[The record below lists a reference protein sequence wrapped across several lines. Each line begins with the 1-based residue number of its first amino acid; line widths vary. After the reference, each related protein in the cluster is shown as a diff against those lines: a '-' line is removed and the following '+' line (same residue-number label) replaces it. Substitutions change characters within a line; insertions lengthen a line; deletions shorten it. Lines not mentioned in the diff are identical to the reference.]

1 MNNQPFAWGPL
12 LCKMQVEDS
21 VLNDLLWETKRGDEE
36 YNAEAN
42 LVATM
47 HDEWAFAPETI
58 EWFERA
64 ITEHVQT
71 YLHTLSYH
79 LQAAVLSPWMVS
91 ELWINYQKANDFNP
105 LHDHSSDLSF
115 VLYIQVPKELKTEK
129 ERYNMVGKGPDP
141 GSIIFTFGELRY
153 PFVHNQK
160 TFLPERGDLF
170 IFPSTLRHMVMPFK
184 TPDIERISVA
194 GNIRFTE

>member
-64 ITEHVQT
+64 ITEQHLWQESDDGKPCQENGDGSPAPQAVVQ
-71 YLHTLSYH
+71 
-79 LQAAVLSPWMVS
+79 VSP
-91 ELWINYQKANDFNP
+91 P
-105 LHDHSSDLSF
+105 
-115 VLYIQVPKELKTEK
+115 
-129 ERYNMVGKGPDP
+129 
-141 GSIIFTFGELRY
+141 
-153 PFVHNQK
+153 
-160 TFLPERGDLF
+160 RGDN
-170 IFPSTLRHMVMPFK
+170 RWDH
-184 TPDIERISVA
+184 A
-194 GNIRFTE
+194 GITCVSYLVY

>member
-1 MNNQPFAWGPL
+1 MYNQPFAWGPL

-21 VLNDLLWETKRGDEE
+21 ILDDLLWETKRGDED

-47 HDEWAFAPETI
+47 HDEWSFSEETI
-58 EWFERA
+58 GWFQRA
-64 ITEHVQT
+64 ITEHVET
-71 YLHTLSYH
+71 YLQTLSYH
-79 LQAAVLSPWMVS
+79 LSHNCFCQWKLS

-115 VLYIQVPKELKTEK
+115 VLYIQVPEELKTEK
-129 ERYNMVGKGPDP
+129 KRYNMVNKGPEP
-141 GSIIFTFGELRY
+141 GSILFMFGEYRE
-153 PFVHNQK
+153 PFVMPQRS
-160 TFLPERGDLF
+160 FMPERGDLF

-184 TPDIERISVA
+184 TPDVERISVA

>member
-47 HDEWAFAPETI
+47 HDEWAFAPKTI
-58 EWFERA
+58 EWFEKA
-64 ITEHVQT
+64 ITEHVET
-71 YLHTLSYH
+71 YLQTLSYH
-79 LQAAVLSPWMVS
+79 LQSTVISPWKLS

-105 LHDHSSDLSF
+105 LHDHNADLSF
-115 VLYIQVPKELKTEK
+115 VLYVQVPEELKTEK
-129 ERYNMVGKGPDP
+129 ERYNQINRGPDP
-141 GSIIFTFGELRY
+141 GTITFTFGEYTY

-160 TFLPERGDLF
+160 VFMPERGDIF

-184 TPDIERISVA
+184 TPDIERISVS